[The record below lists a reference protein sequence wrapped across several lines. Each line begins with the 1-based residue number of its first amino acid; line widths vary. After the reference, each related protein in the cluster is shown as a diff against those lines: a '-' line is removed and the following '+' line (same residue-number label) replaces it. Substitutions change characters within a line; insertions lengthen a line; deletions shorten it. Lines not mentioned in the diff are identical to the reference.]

1 MTPFA
6 TTEGQA
12 IVESAHSLKEPVV
25 VPTEADVASYLEEHV
40 RVIDQPIRHTH
51 LFEDATT
58 IVKAVFTEWSEQD
71 LKLVQCK
78 DGITN
83 KLVRCTHIP
92 SQTNVLIRAYGRRSE
107 VIIDRKQEIT
117 NLVCLAKLN
126 LSPPLYGRFDNGLV
140 YGFIPGRVL
149 LPEQLCD
156 AHMGQCVARKLARWH
171 EVRVPGPLEAKLFS
185 TLWRWMNEVP
195 NEYHSA
201 KTQATYMEKVDLV
214 ELKAELTRLQQK
226 LEQLDAPVVFAH
238 NDLLAANLIYDDEKD
253 EISFIDYEYGSY
265 NYRGFDIGNHFN
277 EFAGFECAYERY
289 PSKEAQMPWLRE
301 YLVAA
306 GVTVTDAA
314 LESLYREV
322 NQFALA
328 SHFYWGLWALVQAE
342 LSNID
347 FDYINYAV
355 LRFNEYYRRRDE
367 FLAI

>member
-1 MTPFA
+1 MTPFS
-6 TTEGQA
+6 TTENEA
-12 IVESAHSLKEPVV
+12 VSAASNIHKESVAAPS
-25 VPTEADVASYLEEHV
+25 EADVAAYLDEHV
-40 RVIDQPIRHTH
+40 RILDRPVRHTH
-51 LFEDATT
+51 LFEDATA
-58 IVKAVFTEWSEQD
+58 IVLDVFTNWKSDD

-83 KLVRCTHIP
+83 KLIRCTHIP
-92 SQTNVLIRAYGRRSE
+92 SQTNILIRAYGRRSE

-117 NLVCLAKLN
+117 NLVCLAKLG
-126 LSPPLYGRFDNGLV
+126 LCPPLYGRFNNGLV

-149 LPEQLCD
+149 QPEQLND
-156 AHMGQCVARKLARWH
+156 AHMGRCIADKLASWH
-171 EVRVPGPLEAKLFS
+171 RVLIPGPVESKLFT

-195 NEYHSA
+195 AEYNNV
-201 KTQATYMEKVDLV
+201 KTQATFTEKIDLPELQA
-214 ELKAELTRLQQK
+214 ELKRLQSQ
-226 LEQLDAPVVFAH
+226 LEQLNAPVVFAH
-238 NDLLAANLIYDDEKD
+238 NDLLAANLIFDEEKD

-289 PSKEAQMPWLRE
+289 PSKEIQLDWLRQ
-301 YLVAA
+301 YLTKS
-306 GVTVTDAA
+306 GDSVTD
-314 LESLYREV
+314 ESLHVLYREV

-347 FDYINYAV
+347 FDYISYAV

-367 FLAI
+367 FLSI